1 MGWQNFWFC
10 LHAVKLMEVLG
21 VTSLVGRKEFPK
33 WLWLSGYL
41 AHGPLPLAGGQVTD
55 IHIWPQLYKIRWE
68 KNYTTL
74 DEKTGRSLGWL
85 WCFWTRLAFPN
96 WIFKEWVSICISE
109 AQTYAL
115 SVSTSG
121 LTGLENSLE
130 SFFSSWIFCSIKVQS
145 SIDFPLK
152 IIIFWMFT
160 HVLMFN
166 VVIDHTAHVI
176 SRMGFVGFSNDLLE
190 GWRA

>member
-1 MGWQNFWFC
+1 MSD
-10 LHAVKLMEVLG
+10 
-21 VTSLVGRKEFPK
+21 VTCREKGIPK
-33 WLWLSGYL
+33 MALALWLFSPRAIAIGWGPSHRHPYL
-41 AHGPLPLAGGQVTD
+41 ATIIQH
-55 IHIWPQLYKIRWE
+55 KIK

-74 DEKTGRSLGWL
+74 DEKKTGRSLGWL

-130 SFFSSWIFCSIKVQS
+130 SFFSSWIFCSIKGQS
-145 SIDFPLK
+145 SIYFPLK
-152 IIIFWMFT
+152 IIFFWMFT